1 MTSLNYDNI
10 YSRFLSKVEAYDFLE
25 LPEDNIYILLSE
37 WLHSVIANP
46 YVRRLFNKFNIYDEV
61 QEIQY
66 EMKYVVD
73 EDADKEFLK
82 EILSLGMIVAWLEPK
97 VNSINYTA
105 QMFASKEEKFYSQS
119 QHLSE
124 LRALLNDSKK
134 KQRRMIADRGYAWNS
149 YLDGAN
155 TTNA

>member
-25 LPEDNIYILLSE
+25 LPEDSIYMLLSE

-46 YVRRLFNKFNIYDEV
+46 YVRRLFNKFSIYDEI

-66 EMKYVVD
+66 EMKYSVD
-73 EDADKEFLK
+73 EDTDKEFLK
-82 EILSLGMIVAWLEPK
+82 EIISLGMIVAWLEPK
-97 VNSINYTA
+97 VNSINNIA
-105 QMFASKEEKFYSQS
+105 QMFGSKEEKFYSQS

-134 KQRRMIADRGYAWNS
+134 KQRRMIADRGYAWNT
-149 YLDGAN
+149 YLDGV

>member
-1 MTSLNYDNI
+1 MASLNYDNI

-25 LPEDNIYILLSE
+25 LPEDNVYILLSE
-37 WLHSVIANP
+37 WLHSVTANP
-46 YVRRLFNKFNIYDEV
+46 YVRRLFKTFNIYDEV
-61 QEIQY
+61 QEMQY
-66 EMKYVVD
+66 EMKYSVD

-105 QMFASKEEKFYSQS
+105 QMFGSKDERWFSQS

-134 KQRRMIADRGYAWNS
+134 KQRRMIADRGYAWNT

-155 TTNA
+155 NAE

>member
-1 MTSLNYDNI
+1 MTSLSYDNM

-25 LPEDNIYILLSE
+25 LPEDSVYILLSE
-37 WLHSVIANP
+37 WLHSVISNP
-46 YVRRLFNKFNIYDEV
+46 YVRRLFKTFNIYDEV
-61 QEIQY
+61 QEIKY
-66 EMKYVVD
+66 EMKYSVD
-73 EDADKEFLK
+73 EDSDKEFLK

-97 VNSINYTA
+97 VNSINNIA
-105 QMFASKEEKFYSQS
+105 QLFGSKEEKFFSQS

-134 KQRRMIADRGYAWNS
+134 KQRRMIADRGYAWNT

-155 TTNA
+155 NA